1 MIVRFLPSMMLH
13 LVSSGD
19 SSAAGCLKLS
29 QLGIMSDLL
38 ERYRVF
44 SVKVASSETIGYM
57 KKAIKDAKKNAF
69 NDLDANLNIWNASNH
84 GLHIRPFDRDD
95 QSKRCHP
102 W

>member
-13 LVSSGD
+13 LVSPGD

-29 QLGIMSDLL
+29 QL

-69 NDLDANLNIWNASNH
+69 NDLDAN
-84 GLHIRPFDRDD
+84 
-95 QSKRCHP
+95 
-102 W
+102 